1 MMMLLRR
8 NDLRPGDIS
17 IILFLMALPFMYYPR
32 VLSGD
37 TQPWILLALL
47 VAFITY
53 RIDLFIRHR
62 DFLIIFLALC
72 CVLIYA
78 LRNESTFA
86 VLRNTYTYV
95 TFILAWMVV
104 QRGDE
109 RLFMMAIKFT
119 VLLWFVVGFVQFAS
133 DKLGYHI
140 EVSGRWYKVVKQGP
154 PSLTA
159 EASFYGSISV
169 ICIMYLLTDKSA
181 SRYFYIVLAF
191 FSILISGSFLA
202 VLLLVF
208 PLMRLPVSYQL
219 AGLFLLPVFIFLDYY
234 SGGAGV
240 SSRIEQIFSSGQ
252 GLSGM
257 LLDPSLNLRAGHIF
271 YTLFFNFPDSLFF
284 LNEVDFYNQ
293 YNAFAKQSGV
303 FIETG
308 SPFILPALGEMIYG
322 GGLFAL
328 LLFLMVLKRASESCG
343 KTRYKIQKVGF
354 VAACM
359 INPVSLSNP
368 FLILYI
374 LKKDD

>member
-1 MMMLLRR
+1 MIMSIRSY
-8 NDLRPGDIS
+8 DLSPGNIS
-17 IILFLMALPFMYYPR
+17 IMLFLIALPFMYYPK

-37 TQPWILLALL
+37 TQPWILMALL
-47 VAFITY
+47 VAFATY
-53 RIDLFIRHR
+53 KIDLFIRHQ

-72 CVLIYA
+72 CVLVYA
-78 LRNESTFA
+78 LRNESAFA
-86 VLRNTYTYV
+86 VLRNTYTFV
-95 TFILAWMVV
+95 TFVLAWVVV

-119 VLLWFVVGFVQFAS
+119 VLLWFLVGVVQFVS

-140 EVSGRWYKVVKQGP
+140 DVSGRWHKIVKQGP

-191 FSILISGSFLA
+191 LSILISGSFLA

-208 PLMRLPVSYQL
+208 PLMRLPVSFQL
-219 AGLFLLPVFIFLDYY
+219 AGLFLLPVFIFVDYY

-257 LLDPSLNLRAGHIF
+257 LHDPSLNLRAGHIY
-271 YTLFFNFPDSLFF
+271 YTLFVNLPDSLAL
-284 LNEVDFYNQ
+284 LNDVDFYNQ
-293 YNAFAKQSGV
+293 YNAFAKQSGI
-303 FIETG
+303 FIATG

-322 GGLFAL
+322 GGIFAL
-328 LLFLMVLKRASESCG
+328 ILFLLVLKRASDSCQ
-343 KTRYKIQKVGF
+343 KPWYKIQKAGF

-374 LKKDD
+374 LKKDE